1 MKKSDPRLSGLNI
14 ILIGIISTLYILMV
28 TKIAEIISSGYDEPD
43 TQVSVYVAVIYLLSI
58 VGMILVYMKLSENKS
73 KPETKMPNWILKW
86 SINIGGIIL
95 LIYTIINYWD
105 YMSNIA
111 KLSLIALS
119 ISSIIYYV
127 YKYYE

>member
-73 KPETKMPNWILKW
+73 PETKTPNWILKW

-111 KLSLIALS
+111 KLSLITLS

>member
-43 TQVSVYVAVIYLLSI
+43 TQVSVYVAIIYLLSI
-58 VGMILVYMKLSENKS
+58 IGMILVYMNLSENKS
-73 KPETKMPNWILKW
+73 KPETRTPNWILKW